1 MHFIFRTL
9 AAIAVTLS
17 AWLNSASADP
27 NAIAELYGRAD
38 GIASPQLSPTGTR
51 LAIECAPNGLPSL
64 CVFDLTG
71 ATESALLGLDSTYR
85 LKDFF
90 WASDDRLIFRFGV
103 FERLQTQSG
112 MREFEVWRAV
122 SYDVKSGKS
131 TMLMNDMRGMVDTSD
146 VVSLLTQDPE
156 KVLTLG
162 WVYDGGATSG
172 TIMPTQ
178 ATGGWLPRT
187 FAVNLKTGKS
197 RKVETF
203 PKHTAQVVFD
213 QAGREV
219 ARLRRDTNL
228 GTSTV
233 YRGRTEIHSES
244 DVDVRNLSLIALE
257 ESVGDLIVWIERGEN
272 RGLNYM
278 SLRDGAISPVM
289 IGDKR
294 AGAAATII
302 DPYTGTLVGVEYGG
316 EWDEQ
321 VFLIP
326 ELGQAKE
333 AIEAAMPG
341 KHLTISS
348 WTADRNKIAIALA
361 EPGRPADY
369 FVYDAAAGTMGSIG
383 SAGSH
388 LVNRP
393 VGNVISISYEARDGL
408 TIPGFVTLP
417 PGKTLDDGPFPLI
430 VLPHGGPAAHDTA
443 AFDWWSGAYAE
454 AGYAVL
460 RPNFRGST
468 GSTSA
473 HHFAGYGEYG
483 GKMVDD
489 VIDGAAWA
497 VAQGIAR
504 PDGYCIAGG
513 SYGGY
518 SALMVAARDAAQVK
532 CAISVNG
539 VTDPILRLAEF
550 TPDSDTYNDYEALL
564 GAGRFSD
571 EASRVAIMPVRQV
584 AAMTA
589 PVLLMHGREDTRVP
603 FQQFTRMREAAGN
616 RPNFTFVELDGEDH
630 FLQST
635 YARSD
640 VLRQTLAFLK
650 THHPAD

>member
-1 MHFIFRTL
+1 LHFIFRTL
-9 AAIAVTLS
+9 AALAVALS
-17 AWLNSASADP
+17 AGLSSASADT

-38 GIASPQLSPTGTR
+38 GIASPQLSPNGTR
-51 LAIECAPNGLPSL
+51 LAIECAPQGLPSL

-112 MREFEVWRAV
+112 MREFEVMRAV
-122 SYDVKSGKS
+122 SYDVNSGKS
-131 TMLMNDMRGMVDTSD
+131 TMLMNDTRGMVDTSD
-146 VVSLLTQDPE
+146 IVSMLTQDPN
-156 KVLTLG
+156 KVLILG
-162 WVYDGGATSG
+162 WIYDGGETSG

-178 ATGGWLPRT
+178 TTGGWQPRT
-187 FAVNLKTGKS
+187 FAVDLKSGKS
-197 RKVETF
+197 RKAETF
-203 PKHTAQVVFD
+203 PMHTDQVVFD
-213 QAGREV
+213 QMGREV
-219 ARLRRDTNL
+219 ARLRRDKNL
-228 GTSTV
+228 GTSTI
-233 YRGRTEIHSES
+233 YRGRTELHSES
-244 DVDVRNLSLIALE
+244 DVSVRNLSLIALE
-257 ESVGDLIVWIERGEN
+257 ESVGDLIVWVDRGES

-278 SLRDGAISPVM
+278 SLRDGEISPVM
-289 IGDKR
+289 IGDQP
-294 AGAAATII
+294 AGAANTII

-316 EWDEQ
+316 EWDTQ
-321 VFLIP
+321 VFLVP
-326 ELGQAKE
+326 ELGQVQS

-348 WTADRNKIAIALA
+348 WTADRKKIAIALE

-369 FVYDAAAGTMGSIG
+369 FVYDVSAGTMGSIG

-393 VGNVISISYEARDGL
+393 VGNVVPISYEARDGL

-417 PGKTLDDGPFPLI
+417 PGKTTEDGPFPMV

-443 AFDWWSGAYAE
+443 AFDWWAGAYAE

-473 HHFAGYGEYG
+473 HRFAGYGEYG

-497 VAQGIAR
+497 VSEGIAA
-504 PDGYCIAGG
+504 PGGYCIAGG

-518 SALMVAARDAAQVK
+518 SALMVAARDAANVK

-539 VTDPILRLAEF
+539 VTDPILRLSEF
-550 TPDSDTYNDYEALL
+550 STDGDAYNEYEAML

-571 EASRVAIMPVRQV
+571 EASRVYIMPVRQV
-584 AAMTA
+584 AAMSA
-589 PVLLMHGREDTRVP
+589 PILVMHGREDTRVP
-603 FQQFTRMREAAGN
+603 FRQFTRMQEAAGN
-616 RPNFTFVELDGEDH
+616 RPNFTFVEMEGEDH

-640 VLRQTLAFLK
+640 VLKQTLGFLEM
-650 THHPAD
+650 HHPAN